1 MGVSMINTASKVL
14 ITGGAGFIGSQ
25 VARACLQAGHEVV
38 VVDDFS
44 RGKRERIPEK
54 VRVYE
59 ADICAQE
66 ELAEIFT
73 RERPSIVNHHAALV
87 SVRESYEQPEPYWRV
102 NLQGTVNVLEAA
114 LESGVRKLIYASS
127 GGAIYGE
134 AQVLPIPE
142 SAPANPISPY
152 GESKLAAEQMLGRRD
167 GIMEAVVLRY
177 ANVYGPD
184 QDALQNNGVIAIFTH
199 ALLQGK
205 QPLIFGDGSQTRDF
219 VHVKDVV
226 EANLAALK
234 PGRKGIYNIGTG
246 VGSALLDVYL
256 RIARSLRVATL
267 PLFLPQNQY
276 EVEHNVLNV
285 RLAGERLG
293 WQARIPFD
301 MGLRETLQTIEIET
315 KNGSHE

>member
-1 MGVSMINTASKVL
+1 MNNITKVL

-25 VARACLQAGHEVV
+25 VARACLQAGNEVI

-44 RGKRERIPEK
+44 QGKRSRLPEG
-54 VRVYE
+54 VHIYE
-59 ADICAQE
+59 ADICNQE
-66 ELAEIFT
+66 RLAAIFT
-73 RERPSIVNHHAALV
+73 EARPSVVSHHAALV

-102 NLQGTVNVLEAA
+102 NLQGTVNVHEAA
-114 LESGVRKLIYASS
+114 SEAGVRKLIYASS

-134 AQVLPIPE
+134 AQELPIPE

-152 GESKLAAEQMLGRRD
+152 GESKLAAEKMLGGRD
-167 GIMEAVVLRY
+167 GNMETVVLRY
-177 ANVYGPD
+177 GNVYGPG
-184 QDALQNNGVIAIFTH
+184 QDALQNNGVIAIFSH
-199 ALLQGK
+199 ALQQGK
-205 QPLIFGDGSQTRDF
+205 QPLIFGDGSQTRDY
-219 VHVKDVV
+219 VHVRDVV
-226 EANLAALK
+226 DANLAALK

-276 EVEHNVLNV
+276 EVEHNVLDV